1 MKTNRWIDL
10 SQRFYLQLL
19 RLYPQAY
26 REQYELEMFCVFTDQ
41 CREAYQDQGK
51 RGILALWPRM
61 LVDTGI
67 NVVSEHL
74 TDPQASL
81 GLLQANPNAPLPW
94 KGVLLVLIPGLIFF
108 VSQVEQ
114 VTSTN
119 DWFFIAFYRA
129 GYYLIVPVLL
139 VWLLTRR
146 FPVWGLIP
154 LGLLYKLLGSYYPH
168 DIFSNIPYV
177 RNIKALRVDPF
188 TSSYPV
194 IDLNY
199 FIPLSACVV
208 VLCALVWYFIRQK
221 QIPQTVWR
229 WMIFFGLLVVF
240 QIGVQLYVVITSQ
253 GVEWSTALRD
263 PYAQYYITQMPLWYL
278 YQSLPF
284 LLLVFLGALFARS
297 YGGLSFLLILGYLLP
312 TIVFGRYGEWNEAL
326 PFYLV
331 SMALLVYR
339 FVVALVAPVWL
350 VRAASVAKRQRA
362 AAIPVAIAIL
372 THISL
377 NLIAYV
383 AMANLTGYQPNALNF
398 AMSIWD
404 QLILAA
410 GLGLAVALYLPR
422 EQESMSP
429 AQLVPTTK

>member
-1 MKTNRWIDL
+1 M
-10 SQRFYLQLL
+10 
-19 RLYPQAY
+19 
-26 REQYELEMFCVFTDQ
+26 EMFCFFTDQ
-41 CREAYQDQGK
+41 CREAYQEQGK
-51 RGILALWPRM
+51 RGILALWPRT
-61 LVDTGI
+61 LVDVGI
-67 NVVSEHL
+67 NIVSQHL

-108 VSQVEQ
+108 VSQIAQ
-114 VTSTN
+114 LTTDN

-129 GYYLIVPVLL
+129 AYYLILPVLL

-177 RNIKALRVDPF
+177 RSIKALHVDPF
-188 TSSYPV
+188 TSTYPTV
-194 IDLNY
+194 DLNY
-199 FIPLSACVV
+199 LIPLSACAV
-208 VLCALVWYFIRQK
+208 VLCALIWYITRQQ
-221 QIPQTVWR
+221 QIPSAAWI
-229 WMIFFGLLVVF
+229 WMILFGVLVVF
-240 QIGVQLYVVITSQ
+240 QIIEQLHQVMTME
-253 GVEWSTALRD
+253 GLDWSTALRD

-284 LLLVFLGALFARS
+284 LLLVFLGALFARRYS
-297 YGGLSFLLILGYLLP
+297 GMSFLLILGYMLP

-331 SMALLVYR
+331 GTALLIYR

-350 VRAASVAKRQRA
+350 VRAASVPKRQRA

-377 NLIAYV
+377 NLVAYV
-383 AMANLTGYQPNALNF
+383 AMANVTGYQPSVLNF
-398 AMSIWD
+398 VMIIWD

-410 GLGLAVALYLPR
+410 GLGLAVSLYLPK
-422 EQESMSP
+422 EQESVSP
-429 AQLVPTTK
+429 PALVAVTE